1 MKKFVITGIAAGNIA
16 NLPSFYIES
25 DGSNIYVTGQNGV
38 GKSTLMK
45 TIWWTLAGST
55 ADGEKLIPIVG
66 DGLPYAEVEI
76 FDGETKTL
84 FRKEIVQYMVR
95 GKIAR
100 TADCFLNGLPVALK
114 DFQEFF
120 NAYIPVDGL
129 QILTGLGNFFKL
141 KPAEQ
146 RRILTENFSSTND
159 AELAAEVG
167 LDTNGL
173 TVEMYADAL
182 KDKVRRI
189 KKEVASIPAVIAELE
204 KQLVEVVDDRGTLD
218 FEKLALEMEL
228 KEMLHKM
235 ALSDEIRSGITEL
248 QRQAGQATQDYWQR
262 RKEYDALKD
271 KIAAFEDEI
280 AKLREQYEMP
290 PENCPVC
297 GQPVN
302 NEHIEKMREK
312 IVEDAKKISVKIAEY
327 RAKLIEI
334 AECGKT
340 ARQEMDA
347 ANEKLEALDFDSTEY
362 DLASKRRNDIQ
373 REISARDK
381 RIAKIETQLELN
393 AKNARRITELKARE
407 KDLGAK
413 LSEYEGQLA
422 LCDKFTRTKVNLVTD
437 DINSKFQYVKFKMF
451 ETLKSGEV
459 KSTCIATLNG
469 VPCDNLSK
477 GEKLKAALDVH
488 NIFQRHYGVMLPLII
503 DDAESYTSNSLIEV
517 ENQQILLK
525 AVEGQAELKIDCD
538 YSGKKIA

>member
-100 TADCFLNGLPVALK
+100 TTDCFLNGLPVTLK
-114 DFQEFF
+114 DFQDFF
-120 NAYIPVDGL
+120 NTYIPVDGL

-173 TVEMYADAL
+173 TVEMYADTL
-182 KDKVRRI
+182 KGKVRRI

-235 ALSDEIRSGITEL
+235 ALSDEIRGGVKEW
-248 QRQAGQATQDYWQR
+248 QRKAGQATQDYWQR

-271 KIAAFEDEI
+271 EIAASEREL
-280 AKLREQYEMP
+280 AGLRDQYELP
-290 PENCPVC
+290 PDNCPYC

-302 NEHIEKMREK
+302 IEHVEKMREK
-312 IVEDAKKISVKIAEY
+312 VVEDAKKISAKIAEY
-327 RAKLIEI
+327 RAKLGQI

-347 ANEKLEALDFDSTEY
+347 ANEKLEELDFDSTEY

-393 AKNARRITELKARE
+393 AKNARRIAELKARE

-413 LSEYEGQLA
+413 LSECEGQLA
-422 LCDKFTRTKVNLVTD
+422 LCDKFTRAKVNLVTD
-437 DINSKFQYVKFKMF
+437 NINSKFQYVKFKMF

-469 VPCDNLSK
+469 VPYDNLSK

-488 NIFQRHYGVMLPLII
+488 NTFQRHYGVMLPLII

-525 AVEGQAELKIDCD
+525 AVEGQAELQIDCD
-538 YSGKKIA
+538 YSEKKTA